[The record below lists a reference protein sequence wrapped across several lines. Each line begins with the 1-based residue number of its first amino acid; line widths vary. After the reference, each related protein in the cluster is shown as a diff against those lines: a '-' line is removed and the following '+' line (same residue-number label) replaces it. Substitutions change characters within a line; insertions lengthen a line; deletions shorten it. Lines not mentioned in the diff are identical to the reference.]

1 MISKAEKQDR
11 IFGPYTSFA
20 FVVGTVVGTGIYL
33 KPSQVTRLAPE
44 MWQNLSLWAAGGL
57 FALCGALVY
66 ARLAAVWPQAGGAYV
81 YLRECYGT
89 WAGALLMAADV
100 LLARPAAVG
109 ALATGL
115 GLIWGL
121 GVQGTVGLAVMTLVF
136 LTITHLVGSRAAGR
150 LQVALTVV
158 QTLPLLFCAGGGLRL
173 ENTAAQPI
181 STSSP
186 LWASGFLAVLWAYDG
201 WYNITILGG
210 EVRRPDRNLRR
221 SLVGG
226 VTLVTL
232 LYVGLNALLLM
243 KVDRSAIIE
252 QGIPFIAL
260 LQGWR
265 LPVWETGLKL
275 ALSFALL
282 ATLNG
287 TLVCGS
293 RMLIAGSAN
302 GLLAKGS
309 GGVQGER
316 RAVLLFFLWCTGMLL
331 LFAGL
336 PSQFTLF
343 DQLSEYTAVIVAGLS
358 GLTVSCLFRLARFG
372 ERVDGLARSAACV
385 YLLVDFWLMGL
396 LLWERPWLALGGA
409 ASVLGTGTVLW
420 FLRGSRI
427 EEAR

>member
-1 MISKAEKQDR
+1 M
-11 IFGPYTSFA
+11 
-20 FVVGTVVGTGIYL
+20 
-33 KPSQVTRLAPE
+33 
-44 MWQNLSLWAAGGL
+44 
-57 FALCGALVY
+57 
-66 ARLAAVWPQAGGAYV
+66 
-81 YLRECYGT
+81 
-89 WAGALLMAADV
+89 
-100 LLARPAAVG
+100 
-109 ALATGL
+109 
-115 GLIWGL
+115 
-121 GVQGTVGLAVMTLVF
+121 
-136 LTITHLVGSRAAGR
+136 
-150 LQVALTVV
+150 
-158 QTLPLLFCAGGGLRL
+158 
-173 ENTAAQPI
+173 
-181 STSSP
+181 
-186 LWASGFLAVLWAYDG
+186 LWAYDG

-265 LPVWETGLKL
+265 LPVWKTGLKL

-316 RAVLLFFLWCTGMLL
+316 RAVLLFFLWCTGSAVALSL
-331 LFAGL
+331 GYHPNSHSSINC
-336 PSQFTLF
+336 PST
-343 DQLSEYTAVIVAGLS
+343 
-358 GLTVSCLFRLARFG
+358 RR
-372 ERVDGLARSAACV
+372 
-385 YLLVDFWLMGL
+385 
-396 LLWERPWLALGGA
+396 
-409 ASVLGTGTVLW
+409 
-420 FLRGSRI
+420 
-427 EEAR
+427 